1 MTLRKWT
8 GYSQFV
14 SAGPPV
20 VVFSVDGL
28 MACPHS
34 MTSEV
39 ESVLRRVT
47 AKRLP
52 LVLFSTKTRAELEF
66 IQQGLGL
73 RHPFVCENG
82 AAVYVPTGY
91 FDIPVPTT
99 RVVPGYEVIEF
110 GRPYAEVVDALHRTA
125 RSLGIDIVG
134 FHDMAIEDVAVEWRL
149 PLLQARL
156 AKMREYGEPF
166 RIVSENLRHRQQLIR
181 ALWPAGI
188 ACTCMGQYDHAGAPV
203 DEIAGIDLL
212 CKLYRRALGP
222 ILTLGIGD
230 PIRDRRVL
238 DRMQIRIPAPLQ
250 PTEVTIPRDTKRPS
264 GLGVHG
270 DGVWW
275 AAALRRLIHLVRR
288 HVPDLPHGGWA

>member
-8 GYSQFV
+8 GYRQFV

-166 RIVSENLRHRQQLIR
+166 RIVSGNLRHRQQLIR

-188 ACTCMGQYDHAGAPV
+188 ACTCMGQYDHAGAPAGEGMEHG
-203 DEIAGIDLL
+203 DERMEAPGDNRVQLFVVTEMG
-212 CKLYRRALGP
+212 RRYVELKEARSRPSMPPLRKSLRWNKGREP
-222 ILTLGIGD
+222 PSCNVGT
-230 PIRDRRVL
+230 RRTGFFTAS
-238 DRMQIRIPAPLQ
+238 IPAP
-250 PTEVTIPRDTKRPS
+250 E
-264 GLGVHG
+264 
-270 DGVWW
+270 
-275 AAALRRLIHLVRR
+275 A
-288 HVPDLPHGGWA
+288 